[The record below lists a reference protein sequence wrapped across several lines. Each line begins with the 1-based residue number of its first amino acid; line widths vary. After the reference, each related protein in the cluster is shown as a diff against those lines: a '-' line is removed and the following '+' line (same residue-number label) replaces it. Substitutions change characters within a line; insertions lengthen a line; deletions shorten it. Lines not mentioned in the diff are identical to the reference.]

1 MREWYRSTSPAGR
14 RAFWTTFG
22 GWALEG
28 ADAQIYGLV
37 LPTLTSLWH
46 LTGGQG
52 GLASSATL
60 ISTALGG
67 WLAGAASDRWDR
79 VAVLRFTIAWY
90 AVATALVGF
99 ADDFPSLLTLRC
111 LQGLGFGGEW
121 AAGTVLISEYVTS
134 RHRGRVLGAVQSGWA
149 VGWAFTLAAYS
160 VLVAVLPE
168 AWAWRA
174 MFWLGV
180 LPALLVLALR
190 RGIPD
195 PTAEQRRREP
205 ASPTAIFRPGL
216 LRVTVLGALLGLGSH
231 GGYYAL
237 TTFLPTYLHTTR
249 HLSVMSSGGHL
260 TVFIAGSFLG
270 YLASGRLSDR
280 IGRRRNVLVFAVGC
294 LVTLLPYLL
303 LPLGDLGTLVAGAP
317 LGFFSAGIPGGLGAL
332 FAELYPTR
340 VRGSGQG
347 FCYNLGRVV
356 SAAFPALVGQLSGR
370 LGLAASIALFAGFAY
385 ALAAVA
391 AACLPPEGRNPEPSL
406 TPAPVV
412 TSG

>member
-1 MREWYRSTSPAGR
+1 MREWYRETSPAGR

-79 VAVLRFTIAWY
+79 VTVLRFTIAWY

-356 SAAFPALVGQLSGR
+356 SAAFPALVGHLSGR

-391 AACLPPEGRNPEPSL
+391 AACLPEGRNPEPPL
-406 TPAPVV
+406 APAPV
-412 TSG
+412 TASG